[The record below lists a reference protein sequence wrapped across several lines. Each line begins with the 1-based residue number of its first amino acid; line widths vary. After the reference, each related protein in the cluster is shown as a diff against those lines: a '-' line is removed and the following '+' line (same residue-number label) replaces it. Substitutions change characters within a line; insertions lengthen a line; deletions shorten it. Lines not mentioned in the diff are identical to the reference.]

1 MDEEKFFQWIDRKMK
16 SIPSKYIPEGLSKSD
31 KEKQIKSIRLQTDR
45 PKVNYPKRKSKW
57 TAMAHRYFGK
67 APSLDEIAKELK
79 VPMKAL
85 QEIISKGEGAYF
97 SSGSRPN
104 QTKESWSLARL
115 YAVIFGSKKARKVD
129 KHIIDK
135 YNIPILRVKEPTQSD
150 PSPPKD
156 MIGSGMEV
164 EVEKILKEKEYPLNY
179 SKELNSIVEMISFTP
194 KTKKPSVE
202 ILGSFSIRSQVWA
215 SDIDLM
221 ETVNMSSL
229 SVLKD
234 RYQDIIRNLLKHSSK
249 SPPIFIGDI
258 KLGNITEW
266 RILDDR
272 AYFVDGK
279 LLHYNA
285 EQSKIKLKDLYD
297 KKIIDKSFYDKG
309 MSLLVDNPTAKE
321 LRIIIKEL
329 RPNIQRWKT
338 SEILKGYK
346 MLPTNK
352 KYTIEEAMS
361 SPGVFKMDII
371 ALLSDGIFQEMGIV
385 YDLRVKGRRIND
397 FHYDVQESLIQDI
410 QFYSSIGNW
419 FKVLKRIFSL
429 SNYRYRNVSKD
440 KEKQIEIIEK
450 IFPIMISDLGIL
462 YQVHGDINSLI
473 MLLENSDISLLK
485 IKKEIDEFINRL
497 SNVYSVDEYVSK
509 DVEIMKRLRG
519 LLEVKSK
526 EKIISELKEIDEMIE
541 KALNSETRKRMNDLS
556 I

>member
-1 MDEEKFFQWIDRKMK
+1 MK